1 MTNKAKFQHWA
12 LNLDKDNLAWLCFDK
27 HESSANVLSASVLE
41 EFASI
46 LEQLQLN
53 LPDGLIIYSGKKN
66 GFIMGADIKEF
77 TKINAEEEAYTLIR
91 QGQKVLDA
99 LEALACPTL
108 SVINGYTLGGGL
120 ELAMACNY
128 RIAINS
134 DKPIIGLPEVQ
145 LGLHPGFGGTVRAV
159 KIAGVRA
166 AMKLML
172 TGKPIRVKAAKNNG
186 LVDRLCSDEE
196 WQNQARAMIKSKPK
210 QTTAPLIEK
219 LLNLPFLRGF
229 IAKTLIKQ
237 VSSKA
242 NKNHYPAPY
251 AMIDLW
257 QDHGASTTN
266 GYKAEARSMAKLMCG
281 STSRNLIRVF
291 FLQNKLKSQ
300 FPTSDTHIKNIH
312 VIGAGIMGGDIAS
325 WCALK
330 GFNVTLQDRSSEDIA
345 PALKRAEKLF
355 AKKIRNNS
363 LLEKTRSRLS
373 EDLLGDG
380 VVNADLIIEAIY
392 ENLEAKKDLYKK
404 IETNMKSSAI
414 LATNTSSILL
424 EDLRVDLKQP
434 EKFIGLHFFN
444 PVSQLPLVE
453 IISCDDTDSDTLQT
467 GFNFVKKI
475 GKSPLLCKSSEGFIV
490 NRILAPYMA
499 EAMHLSE
506 EGMASIDIDKI
517 AVNFGMPM
525 GPVEL
530 VDTVGID
537 VALNVSKV
545 LGKAFNRP
553 IPKKLIAMVENNE
566 LGKKTG
572 KGFYDWTFDGVSKP
586 SATEDETAKIPDD
599 AEDRLILPMLNEAIA
614 CLEEGIVIDS
624 DMLDIGVIF
633 GTGFAPFHGGPIKYA
648 KERGLDNIMMAFAKL
663 EAKHGSR
670 FKAHSGWLKLTK

>member
-1 MTNKAKFQHWA
+1 MTNKMKFDHWT
-12 LNLDKDNLAWLCFDK
+12 LNLDNSNLAWLCFDK
-27 HESSANVLSASVLE
+27 HESSANVLSSPVLK
-41 EFASI
+41 EFAAI
-46 LEQLQLN
+46 IEHLELN
-53 LPDGLIIYSGKKN
+53 LPSGLIIYSGKKN

-77 TKINAEEEAYTLIR
+77 TKINEEKKAYALIR

-99 LEALACPTL
+99 LEDLACPTL

-128 RIAINS
+128 RIAIKS
-134 DKPIIGLPEVQ
+134 DRPIIGLPEVQ

-172 TGKPIRVKAAKNNG
+172 TGKPIRVNVAHKNG
-186 LVDRLCSDEE
+186 LIDRLCTDEE
-196 WQNQARAMIKSKPK
+196 WQNQARSMIKAKPK
-210 QTTAPLIEK
+210 QATAPVVEK
-219 LLNLPFLRGF
+219 ILNLFFLRGF

-251 AMIDLW
+251 AMINLW
-257 QDHGASTTN
+257 KQHGASSVT
-266 GYKAEARSMAKLMCG
+266 GYRAEARSMSKLICG

-300 FPTSDTHIKNIH
+300 FTASEININNIH

-355 AKKIRNNS
+355 TKKIRNKS
-363 LLEKTRSRLS
+363 DLDKTRMRLS
-373 EDLLGDG
+373 EDLDG
-380 VVNADLIIEAIY
+380 SGIPKADLIIEAIY
-392 ENLEAKKDLYKK
+392 ENLEAKKELYKK
-404 IETNMKSSAI
+404 LELNMKPTAI

-424 EDLRVDLKQP
+424 EDLRADLMQP
-434 EKFIGLHFFN
+434 KKFIGLHFFN

-453 IISCDDTDSDTLQT
+453 IISCSDTDTNTLQR

-475 GKSPLLCKSSEGFIV
+475 SKSPLLCKSSEGFIV
-490 NRILAPYMA
+490 NRILSPYMA

-506 EGMASIDIDKI
+506 DGMASIDIDKI

-530 VDTVGID
+530 ADTVGID

-553 IPKKLIAMVENNE
+553 IPKRLIDMVKNNE
-566 LGKKTG
+566 LGKKSG
-572 KGFYDWTFDGVSKP
+572 VGFYTWTVDGATKP
-586 SATEDETAKIPDD
+586 KATPSETAKIPHN

-614 CLEEGIVIDS
+614 CLEEGIVNDS

-633 GTGFAPFHGGPIKYA
+633 GTGFAPFRGGPIQYA
-648 KERGLDNIMMAFAKL
+648 KERGLEEILSAFKEL
-663 EAKHGSR
+663 EAEHGSR
-670 FKAHSGWLKLTK
+670 FKAHPGWQNLK

>member
-1 MTNKAKFQHWA
+1 MTNKVKFQHWT
-12 LNLDKDNLAWLCFDK
+12 LNFDKDNLAWLCFDK

-41 EFASI
+41 EFAAI
-46 LEQLQLN
+46 VEQLQLKI
-53 LPDGLIIYSGKKN
+53 PDGLIIYSGKKN

-77 TKINAEEEAYTLIR
+77 TKINDEDEAYTLIR
-91 QGQKVLDA
+91 QGQQVLDA
-99 LEALACPTL
+99 LEALPCPTL

-120 ELAMACNY
+120 ELAMACDY

-159 KIAGVRA
+159 KITGVRA

-172 TGKPIRVKAAKNNG
+172 TGKPIRVKAAQKNG
-186 LVDRLCSDEE
+186 LIDQLCSDEE
-196 WQNQARAMIKSKPK
+196 WQNQARSIIKSKPK
-210 QTTAPLIEK
+210 KVSAPLIEK

-229 IAKTLIKQ
+229 IAKKLVKQ

-251 AMIDLW
+251 SMIDLW
-257 QDHGASTTN
+257 KQHGASTSS

-281 STSRNLIRVF
+281 KTSRNLIRVF

-300 FPTSDTHIKNIH
+300 FPSGDTDIKNIH

-330 GFNVTLQDRSSEDIA
+330 GFNVTLQDRSLEDIA

-355 AKKIRNNS
+355 SKKIRNKS
-363 LLEKTRSRLS
+363 LLEKTQSRLS
-373 EDLLGDG
+373 EDLAGDG
-380 VVNADLIIEAIY
+380 VAKADLIIEAIY
-392 ENLEAKKDLYKK
+392 ENLDAKKDLYKK
-404 IETNMKSSAI
+404 LEATMKTTAI

-424 EDLRVDLKQP
+424 EDLRTNLKHP

-453 IISCDDTDSDTLQT
+453 IISCDDTDKLTLQR

-475 GKSPLLCKSSEGFIV
+475 SKSPLLCKSSEGFIV

-506 EGMASIDIDKI
+506 DGMASIDIDKT
-517 AVNFGMPM
+517 AVSFGMPM

-553 IPKKLIAMVENNE
+553 IPEKLIAMVANNE

-572 KGFYDWTFDGVSKP
+572 KGFYDWTLEGVSKP
-586 SATEDETAKIPDD
+586 SATADETAAIPDD

-614 CLEEGIVIDS
+614 CLEEGIVADS

-633 GTGFAPFHGGPIKYA
+633 GTGFAPFHGGPIQYA
-648 KERGLDNIMMAFAKL
+648 RERGLDNIMMSFEKL
-663 EAKHGSR
+663 ETKHGSR
-670 FKAHSGWLKLTK
+670 FKAHPGWLKLT

>member
-1 MTNKAKFQHWA
+1 MTNKVKFQHWT
-12 LNLDKDNLAWLCFDK
+12 LNFDKDNLAWLCFDK

-41 EFASI
+41 EFAAI
-46 LEQLQLN
+46 VEQLQLKI
-53 LPDGLIIYSGKKN
+53 PDGLIIYSGKKN

-77 TKINAEEEAYTLIR
+77 TKINDEDEAYTLIR
-91 QGQKVLDA
+91 QGQQVLDA
-99 LEALACPTL
+99 LEALPCPTL

-120 ELAMACNY
+120 ELAMACDY

-159 KIAGVRA
+159 KITGVRA

-172 TGKPIRVKAAKNNG
+172 TGKPIRVKAAQKNG
-186 LVDRLCSDEE
+186 LIDQLCSDEE
-196 WQNQARAMIKSKPK
+196 WQNQARSIIKSKPK
-210 QTTAPLIEK
+210 KASAPLIEK

-229 IAKTLIKQ
+229 IAKKLVKQ

-251 AMIDLW
+251 SMIDLW
-257 QDHGASTTN
+257 KQHGASTSS

-281 STSRNLIRVF
+281 KTSRNLIRVF

-300 FPTSDTHIKNIH
+300 FPSGDTDIKNIH

-330 GFNVTLQDRSSEDIA
+330 GFNVTLQDRSLEDIA

-355 AKKIRNNS
+355 SKKIRNKS
-363 LLEKTRSRLS
+363 LLEKTQSRLS
-373 EDLLGDG
+373 EDLAGDG
-380 VVNADLIIEAIY
+380 VAKADLIIEAIY
-392 ENLEAKKDLYKK
+392 ENLDAKKDLYKK
-404 IETNMKSSAI
+404 LEATMKTTAI

-424 EDLRVDLKQP
+424 EDLRTDLKQP

-453 IISCDDTDSDTLQT
+453 IISCDDTDKLTLQR

-475 GKSPLLCKSSEGFIV
+475 SKSPLLCKSSEGFIV

-506 EGMASIDIDKI
+506 DGMASIDIDKT
-517 AVNFGMPM
+517 AVSFGMPM

-553 IPKKLIAMVENNE
+553 IPEKLIAMVANNE

-572 KGFYDWTFDGVSKP
+572 KGFYDWTLEGVSKP
-586 SATEDETAKIPDD
+586 SATADETAAIPDD

-614 CLEEGIVIDS
+614 CLEEGIVADS

-633 GTGFAPFHGGPIKYA
+633 GTGFAPFHGGPIQYA
-648 KERGLDNIMMAFAKL
+648 RERGLDNIMMSFEKL
-663 EAKHGSR
+663 ETKHGSR
-670 FKAHSGWLKLTK
+670 FKAHPGWLKLT

>member
-1 MTNKAKFQHWA
+1 MTDKMKFNHWN
-12 LNLDKDNLAWLCFDK
+12 LNLDNDNLAWLCFDK
-27 HESSANVLSASVLE
+27 HESSANVLSASVLQ
-41 EFASI
+41 EFATI
-46 LEQLQLN
+46 IEYLELN
-53 LPDGLIIYSGKKN
+53 IPSGLIIYSGKKN

-77 TKINAEEEAYTLIR
+77 TKINEEEKAYALIR

-99 LEALACPTL
+99 LEDLACPTL

-128 RIAINS
+128 RIAIKS
-134 DKPIIGLPEVQ
+134 DRPIIGLPEVQ

-172 TGKPIRVKAAKNNG
+172 TGKPIRVNVAHKNG
-186 LVDRLCSDEE
+186 LIDRLCTDEE
-196 WQNQARAMIKSKPK
+196 WQNQARSMIKAKPK
-210 QTTAPLIEK
+210 QATAPVVEK
-219 LLNLPFLRGF
+219 ILNLFFLRGF
-229 IAKTLIKQ
+229 IVKTLIKQ

-257 QDHGASTTN
+257 KQHGASSVT
-266 GYKAEARSMAKLMCG
+266 GYRAEARSMAKLICG

-300 FPTSDTHIKNIH
+300 FTASEININNIH

-355 AKKIRNNS
+355 TKKIRNKS
-363 LLEKTRSRLS
+363 DLDKTRMRLS
-373 EDLLGDG
+373 EDLDG
-380 VVNADLIIEAIY
+380 SGIPKADLIIEAIY
-392 ENLEAKKDLYKK
+392 ENLEAKKELYKK
-404 IETNMKSSAI
+404 LELNMKPTAI

-424 EDLRVDLKQP
+424 EDLRADLIQP
-434 EKFIGLHFFN
+434 KKFIGLHFFN

-453 IISCDDTDSDTLQT
+453 IISCSDTDTDALQR

-475 GKSPLLCKSSEGFIV
+475 SKSPLLCKSSEGFIV
-490 NRILAPYMA
+490 NRILSPYMA

-506 EGMASIDIDKI
+506 DGMASIDIDKI

-530 VDTVGID
+530 ADTVGID

-553 IPKKLIAMVENNE
+553 IPKRLIDMVKNNE
-566 LGKKTG
+566 LGKKSG
-572 KGFYDWTFDGVSKP
+572 AGFYTWTVDGATKP
-586 SATEDETAKIPDD
+586 KATPSETAKIPHN

-614 CLEEGIVIDS
+614 CLEEGIVNDS

-633 GTGFAPFHGGPIKYA
+633 GTGFAPFRGGPIQYA
-648 KERGLDNIMMAFAKL
+648 KERGLEEILSAFKEL
-663 EAKHGSR
+663 EAEHGSR
-670 FKAHSGWLKLTK
+670 FKAHPGWQNLK